1 MGMRPLSQGAV
12 APFGRRR
19 GPLKGVGLLGRP
31 RWPRLKHSGHQLP
44 RERVPVTRGLT
55 GL

>member
-12 APFGRRR
+12 APFDRRR
-19 GPLKGVGLLGRP
+19 GPLKGVGLIGRP
-31 RWPRLKHSGHQLP
+31 RWPLLKHSGHQLP